1 MMKQLAGK
9 ALKDFLKSDERPPI
23 EVAFVMQDVADP
35 VNIGAA
41 FRIADACGATEIVLT
56 GLSPIP
62 PHPTIHGVGRGT
74 HRRVPWSYVKDASEA
89 LSRLRGEGY
98 ACYALE
104 VSSNAVP
111 YNQVDYPAKVCFVA
125 GNEHH
130 GVTNR
135 TLALCNGAIYI
146 PMYGKIRSLNVHVA
160 LAIVS
165 YNALHQPRS
174 GAARPPTST
183 LQPGPSA

>member
-1 MMKQLAGK
+1 MKQLAGK
-9 ALKDFLKSDERPPI
+9 ALKDFLRSDERPPI
-23 EVAFVMQDVADP
+23 AIAFVMQDVADP

-41 FRIADACGATEIVLT
+41 FRIADACGASEIVLT

-62 PHPTIHGVGRGT
+62 PDPTIHGVGRGT
-74 HRRVPWSYVKDASEA
+74 HRRVTWSYVKDASEA
-89 LSRLRGEGY
+89 LSRLRHDGY

-104 VSSNAVP
+104 VSSNALP
-111 YNQVDYPAKVCFVA
+111 YNRVHYPEKVCFVA

-135 TLALCNGAIYI
+135 TLAQCTGAIYI

-165 YNALHQPRS
+165 YHALHQPRS
-174 GAARPPTST
+174 VTGTHPVAS
-183 LQPGPSA
+183 

>member
-1 MMKQLAGK
+1 MKQLAGK
-9 ALKDFLKSDERPPI
+9 ALKDFLRSDERPPI
-23 EVAFVMQDVADP
+23 EIAFVMQDVADP

-41 FRIADACGATEIVLT
+41 FRIADACGASELVLT

-62 PHPTIHGVGRGT
+62 PDPTIHGVGRGT
-74 HRRVPWSYVKDASEA
+74 HRRVAWSYVKDASEA
-89 LSRLRGEGY
+89 LSRLRSEGY

-111 YNQVDYPAKVCFVA
+111 YTNVVYPDKVCFVA

-130 GVTNR
+130 GVTIR
-135 TLALCNGAIYI
+135 TLAQCSGAIYI

-165 YNALHQPRS
+165 FHALHQPRRS
-174 GAARPPTST
+174 AAAKPLCPD
-183 LQPGPSA
+183 

>member
-9 ALKDFLKSDERPPI
+9 ALKDFLKNDDRPPI
-23 EVAFVMQDVADP
+23 DVAIVLQDVADP
-35 VNIGAA
+35 VNVGAA
-41 FRIADACGATEIVLT
+41 FRISDACGATELVLT

-62 PHPTIHGVGRGT
+62 PDPTIHGVGRGT
-74 HRRVPWSYVKDASEA
+74 HRRVRWSYVKDASEA
-89 LSRLRGEGY
+89 LQRLRGEGY

-111 YNQVDYPAKVCFVA
+111 YHQVDYPDKVCFVA

-135 TLALCNGAIYI
+135 TLAQCNGAIYI

-165 YNALHQPRS
+165 YHALHRRR
-174 GAARPPTST
+174 RPAEMGNTKAQ
-183 LQPGPSA
+183 LD